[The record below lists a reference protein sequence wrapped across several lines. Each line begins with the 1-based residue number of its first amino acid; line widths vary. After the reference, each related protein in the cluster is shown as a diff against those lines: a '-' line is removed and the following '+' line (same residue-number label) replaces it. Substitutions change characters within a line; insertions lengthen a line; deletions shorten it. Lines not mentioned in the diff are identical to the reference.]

1 VIQDR
6 RSNMRMKVASKDP
19 IDDYLSE
26 LPNGGA
32 RVIKDSKPLVD
43 DADGVNAGTLSFES
57 DSLSLANKRRQ
68 ALASTIED
76 DLAADFTFA
85 APDKEST
92 ESTAT
97 DTDLT
102 AIEEV
107 SEPRSDQTEADSLPD
122 VLSSPE
128 QTLQDVVKSFAVIDK
143 EQALNAGSGDI
154 ADSMFDQ
161 MLVQVE
167 QDVRSNLNDDTD
179 SAVPPAEQLASDDVT
194 ASVDDLPALSDI
206 DVALTSLDDSSV
218 DSPQDDTDVDLTEPL
233 VDIESE
239 QRADHSGIGLATDLA
254 SATTELDS
262 ENVIQPIDGVSAAES
277 VEANLQ
283 GQAEQPEL
291 DVVQSQVTS
300 DNLLD
305 NLSLS
310 NQPGKQEQEQT
321 AEPKSKKKYR
331 SNPFKVPQQQS
342 FDLGDGNVPMLI
354 DSVAKDE
361 DEVVDLAEMTGF
373 VPRKTPKNAARK
385 LVEPTPVV
393 TPETLNSEQ
402 KTEQTPSD
410 IIDDLVMSA
419 VAKTDREVRPVTVG
433 NNGSATASRDTT
445 VDSVE
450 PAANS
455 KTGNKTLLDRLADI
469 PVFGKTPAPSEE
481 VADDTAISD
490 EFEAPSVADYQHVQ
504 IINVRAKD
512 SGGFNVDKL
521 QAFFKACDIQLT
533 RHKVYQR
540 NEEAN
545 GRGAIQFNIANQ
557 VQSGIFAA
565 DKDGELVVP
574 GVSFYL
580 GLPGPTDSLAALEAM
595 IQTAEYLAKNFDG
608 VMKDKDGSDINKQVL
623 DYLRQDVKE
632 YSRKHLAE
640 SS

>member
-1 VIQDR
+1 
-6 RSNMRMKVASKDP
+6 MKVASKDP

-32 RVIKDSKPLVD
+32 RVIKDSKPLLD

-76 DLAADFTFA
+76 DLAAGFTFA
-85 APDKEST
+85 APDTESTEST

-97 DTDLT
+97 DTDIT

-107 SEPRSDQTEADSLPD
+107 TEPVITSLSEPRSDQTEADSLSD

-128 QTLQDVVKSFAVIDK
+128 QTLQDVVESFAVIDK
-143 EQALNAGSGDI
+143 EQALNADSGDI

-167 QDVRSNLNDDTD
+167 QDVRSSLNDDTD
-179 SAVPPAEQLASDDVT
+179 SAAPPAEQLATDVNT

-206 DVALTSLDDSSV
+206 DVAFTSLDDSSV
-218 DSPQDDTDVDLTEPL
+218 DSPQDDIDITEPL

-239 QRADHSGIGLATDLA
+239 QMADHSGLATDLV
-254 SATTELDS
+254 SATTDLDS
-262 ENVIQPIDGVSAAES
+262 ENAVQPIDAGSAAEP

-291 DVVQSQVTS
+291 DVVQSQVTG

-310 NQPGKQEQEQT
+310 NQPGKQEPEQT
-321 AEPKSKKKYR
+321 AEPKPKKKYR

-385 LVEPTPVV
+385 LVEPTPVD
-393 TPETLNSEQ
+393 TPEALKSEQ
-402 KTEQTPSD
+402 KTEQPPSD
-410 IIDDLVMSA
+410 IIDELTAST
-419 VAKTDREVRPVTVG
+419 VAKTDREVKPVTVG
-433 NNGSATASRDTT
+433 NDASATASRDTA
-445 VDSVE
+445 VDSAE
-450 PAANS
+450 RPANTKA
-455 KTGNKTLLDRLADI
+455 GNKTLLDRLADI
-469 PVFGKTPAPSEE
+469 PVFGKTPAPSQE
-481 VADDTAISD
+481 VADDKAIND

-512 SGGFNVDKL
+512 SGGLISINCRHFSRPVIFN
-521 QAFFKACDIQLT
+521 
-533 RHKVYQR
+533 
-540 NEEAN
+540 
-545 GRGAIQFNIANQ
+545 
-557 VQSGIFAA
+557 
-565 DKDGELVVP
+565 
-574 GVSFYL
+574 
-580 GLPGPTDSLAALEAM
+580 
-595 IQTAEYLAKNFDG
+595 
-608 VMKDKDGSDINKQVL
+608 
-623 DYLRQDVKE
+623 
-632 YSRKHLAE
+632 
-640 SS
+640 